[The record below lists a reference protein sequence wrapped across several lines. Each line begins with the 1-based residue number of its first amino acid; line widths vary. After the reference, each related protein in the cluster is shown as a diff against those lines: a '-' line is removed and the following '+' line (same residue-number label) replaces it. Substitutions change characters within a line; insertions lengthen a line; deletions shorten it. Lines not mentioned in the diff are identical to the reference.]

1 MKKNDDFRFYV
12 QIPNF
17 LTSEKCQQIID
28 GINDNE
34 DIVDGCVADDLT
46 EHRENTIIPE
56 VRITKESYLLE
67 QPQDYN
73 NRAIPELD
81 WNWLS
86 DKMFQMVQLVNDKS
100 FKFDIQEI
108 DKELKYIEYGFGGHY
123 NWHMDLN
130 PTDSNTRKL
139 TAVVQLNDEYEG
151 GYLEFGVQDRKG
163 EWFKVPK
170 MKGSITIF
178 PCFLSHRVSPVT
190 KGKRHVVQELYLGD
204 AFV

>member
-17 LTSEKCQQIID
+17 LTSEKCQQTIE

-34 DIVDGCVADDLT
+34 DIVDGCVTDDST
-46 EHRENTIIPE
+46 EHRENNIIPE
-56 VRITKESYLLE
+56 VRLTKESYLLE

-81 WNWLS
+81 WSWLS
-86 DKMFQMVQLVNDKS
+86 DKMYQMVQLVNDKS
-100 FKFDIQEI
+100 FKFNIQEEEQ
-108 DKELKYIEYGFGGHY
+108 ELKYIEYGVGGHY
-123 NWHMDLN
+123 NWHMDMN

-139 TAVVQLNDEYEG
+139 TAVVQLNDGYEG
-151 GYLEFGVQDRKG
+151 GYLEFGVQDRNG
-163 EWFKVPK
+163 EWYRVPK
-170 MKGSITIF
+170 LEGSITIF
-178 PCFLSHRVSPVT
+178 PSFLSHRVSPVT
-190 KGKRHVVQELYLGD
+190 DGVRYSLQEFYVGD

>member
-46 EHRENTIIPE
+46 EHRENNIIPE
-56 VRITKESYLLE
+56 VRLTKESYLLE

-73 NRAIPELD
+73 NRTIPELD
-81 WNWLS
+81 WSWLS
-86 DKMFQMVQLVNDKS
+86 DKMYQMVQLVNDKS
-100 FKFDIQEI
+100 FKFNIQE
-108 DKELKYIEYGFGGHY
+108 DEQELKYIEYGVGGHY
-123 NWHMDLN
+123 NWHIDMN

-139 TAVVQLNDEYEG
+139 TAVVQLNDGYEG
-151 GYLEFGVQDRKG
+151 GHLEFGVQDRNR
-163 EWFKVPK
+163 EWYRVPK
-170 MKGSITIF
+170 LEGSITIF
-178 PCFLSHRVSPVT
+178 PSFLSHRVSPVT
-190 KGKRHVVQELYLGD
+190 DGVRYSLQEFYVGD